1 MLRAAECLNMRL
13 ETNHL
18 TEMMGT
24 DVEATEEATRVAMA
38 VVDIMKGQ
46 KADIT
51 SQEGVSTHLE
61 AAGVVT
67 KATEVIIRVIN
78 DS

>member
-1 MLRAAECLNMRL
+1 MRL
-13 ETNHL
+13 ETNNP
-18 TEMMGT
+18 TEMTGT

-38 VVDIMKGQ
+38 VADIMKDQ

-51 SQEGVSTHLE
+51 SQEVVNTHLE
-61 AAGVVT
+61 GAEVVI
-67 KATEVIIRVIN
+67 KATEVIIRLIN

>member
-1 MLRAAECLNMRL
+1 MRL
-13 ETNHL
+13 ETNNP
-18 TEMMGT
+18 TEMTGT
-24 DVEATEEATRVAMA
+24 DVEATEEATMVAMA
-38 VVDIMKGQ
+38 VADIMKDR

-51 SQEGVSTHLE
+51 SQEGLNTPLE
-61 AAGVVT
+61 GAEVVI